1 MGTTALSIVP
11 MLLGPVQT
19 NAYLVADPQARVAA
33 VIDPAWNGAAIVR
46 EAEQRGWTITDI
58 WLTHAHFDHFGGA
71 GGVAD
76 GVEPAPHVALH
87 PLDQALWR
95 LNGGAAWFGI
105 PAFDPGPEPNVEL
118 ADGMEMTLGAFTFEV
133 RHAPGHA
140 PGHVMFYCARE
151 RC

>member
-1 MGTTALSIVP
+1 MLEIVEFT
-11 MLLGPVQT
+11 LGPVQT

-76 GVEPAPHVALH
+76 GVDPAPVGSSWGYFL
-87 PLDQALWR
+87 PLYGDAAVMAKPGQLSTSPGFSR
-95 LNGGAAWFGI
+95 RTGRGAC
-105 PAFDPGPEPNVEL
+105 
-118 ADGMEMTLGAFTFEV
+118 
-133 RHAPGHA
+133 R
-140 PGHVMFYCARE
+140 
-151 RC
+151 